1 MAQTFFRVYYS
12 YLEAIEPLG
21 DAERG
26 RLFTACLQ
34 YSMTGEEPELPGNE
48 RFTWPS
54 IRFRIDRDE
63 KRCVVSRGNGALG
76 GRARAAGK
84 TKAACGESRQTEANA
99 SEPKQSEANADE
111 SKRRLPEKEKEK
123 EREKENTKDTE
134 NALSERKEP
143 AALAD
148 GVREPMDWVKERR
161 RKPCAPMTDYA
172 VSPTLQELSGGDEQ
186 KTAAMPA
193 QSAER
198 GWKGVFAP
206 GRNTRGKAPP
216 RGGKPPIERR
226 SYNDEQLS
234 QLLIGL
240 ENLPGQ
246 AFSGKPRT
254 RN

>member
-1 MAQTFFRVYYS
+1 MAQTFFRVYHS

-76 GRARAAGK
+76 GRARAAAK

-99 SEPKQSEANADE
+99 SEPKQPEANADE

-123 EREKENTKDTE
+123 EKKKEREKENTKDIE

-148 GVREPMDWVKERR
+148 GVREPMDRVKERR

-186 KTAAMPA
+186 AKAGKFA
-193 QSAER
+193 QSAECGRKEAFSPAREKR
-198 GWKGVFAP
+198 G
-206 GRNTRGKAPP
+206 NAPP
-216 RGGKPPIERR
+216 EAR
-226 SYNDEQLS
+226 S
-234 QLLIGL
+234 
-240 ENLPGQ
+240 
-246 AFSGKPRT
+246 AR
-254 RN
+254 